1 MSAAHSPTTV
11 ATPRP
16 GTRRDQI
23 LDVAMQC
30 FASAG
35 FRGTT
40 TREIASGVG
49 ITEAALYR
57 HFESKEA
64 LYTAI
69 IARKIDAPD
78 VATRLEAA
86 AAAADD
92 RAVFGGLARALI
104 ERVEADPAFI
114 RILLFTALEGH
125 SLAEPFFVSR
135 VVRVREFLT
144 GYIARRVREGAFRAI
159 DPVIAARAF
168 LGMVS
173 DYLNVKVVFH
183 QAAAYPQPT
192 AEVVETFV
200 SLFLTGIASPARA
213 RANAP
218 ELAAASRAA
227 SRRRAKPRVGE
238 KR

>member
-1 MSAAHSPTTV
+1 MTAAQ
-11 ATPRP
+11 ATPSASSARP
-16 GTRRDQI
+16 GSRRDQI
-23 LDVAMQC
+23 LETALQC

-64 LYTAI
+64 LYAAI
-69 IARKIDAPD
+69 IARKMEGPD
-78 VATRLEAA
+78 PVAHLAA
-86 AAAADD
+86 AAAAGDD
-92 RAVFGGLARALI
+92 EAVFGGLARRAI

-114 RILLFTALEGH
+114 RILHFTALEGH

-135 VVRVREFLT
+135 VMRMREFLAE
-144 GYIARRVREGAFRAI
+144 YIARRIREGAFRAV

-173 DYLNVKVVFH
+173 DYLNVKFVFRQ
-183 QAAAYPQPT
+183 QATYPQPT

-200 SLFLTGIASPARA
+200 SLFLTGIASEP
-213 RANAP
+213 
-218 ELAAASRAA
+218 
-227 SRRRAKPRVGE
+227 GD